1 MRFSSFTRPQ
11 AFFLMLIT
19 FLKAIIMTL
28 TPLNLDLSFVVS
40 RIDQTSGLTMTPY
53 GALLKMIVGIWLL
66 VPVDHPVLA
75 SAWSIDSFNPSFGIY
90 VLVFMIKLPLLIL
103 DLFTGLLLYFIAVRP
118 ELGLTEKKAR
128 RVFFLWFLNPYVF
141 LVNEMAGA
149 VDIYPA
155 FVLILAFALIA
166 ARKHVPSACAYA
178 ASVALKLLPFMLL
191 PALAALEKRN
201 RQRLL
206 ILFCGVVG
214 VGIYVAWLL
223 RSGYDPLSILLQY
236 DPFTQNLDEYAVLT
250 GAKTGLG
257 LMSATL
263 AISYVLVALK
273 WKSDLG
279 GLLDAS
285 LLVLLVYFSF
295 GNWFPQLLIWI
306 IPFLTLDYVRCQR
319 VTWSRVF
326 FATFVVSALAVVLL
340 GFPSHF
346 TSNGTA
352 LLFVPAANT
361 ILKVYAS
368 DYASFAQSDFV
379 QNVVEPVV
387 RSLFLSTCVIYCV
400 ELAKRNGFFQAISRL
415 Y

>member
-1 MRFSSFTRPQ
+1 MRFPGFTRPQ
-11 AFFLMLIT
+11 AFFLTLIT
-19 FLKAIIMTL
+19 AVKAIIMTL
-28 TPLNLDLSFVVS
+28 TPLNLDLSFAVS
-40 RIDQTSGLTMTPY
+40 RIDQTSMLTMTPY

-75 SAWSIDSFNPSFGIY
+75 SAWSIDSFNPSLGIY

-103 DLFTGLLLYFIAVRP
+103 DLFTGSLLYFIAARP

-128 RVFFLWFLNPYVF
+128 HVIFLWFLNPYVF
-141 LVNEMAGA
+141 LVNEMTGA

-155 FVLILAFALIA
+155 FVLVLAFALIA
-166 ARKHVPSACAYA
+166 ARKHVPAACAYVVTV
-178 ASVALKLLPFMLL
+178 SLKLLPFMLL
-191 PALAALEKRN
+191 PVLAVLERRN

-206 ILFCGVVG
+206 ILFGGVIG

-223 RSGYDPLSILLQY
+223 RSGYDPLSQLLQY
-236 DPFTQNLDEYAVLT
+236 DPFTQNIDEYAVLT
-250 GAKTGLG
+250 AGKNGLG

-263 AISYVLVALK
+263 VISYVLVAMK

-285 LLVLLVYFSF
+285 LLVLLVYSSF
-295 GNWFPQLLIWI
+295 GNWYPQLLIWT
-306 IPFLTLDYVRCQR
+306 IPFLTLNYVRGQR
-319 VTWSRVF
+319 ITWSRVF
-326 FATFVVSALAVVLL
+326 FATFVVSALVVALL
-340 GFPSHF
+340 GFPSYF

-352 LLFVPAANT
+352 LLFVPAGKT

-379 QNVVEPVV
+379 QNLVEPIT
-387 RSLFLSTCVIYCV
+387 RSLFLSTCVIYCI

-415 Y
+415 C